1 MGTPTPSVSER
12 RARVNPPVASGRP
25 SSGGPRVSEDVWL
38 PRRLGLAGRRLIP
51 ALFLVSLAVCGC
63 ARPERVPRLAT
74 ALAARGSAAERA
86 QAFARV
92 AIEGDSAERRRAGFL
107 WGLFACDAEA
117 PRAGLSGFAVASPT
131 GGRAKLAARRL
142 EESLAAAG
150 ADEAAWRAAI
160 DARWLPADERAR
172 LAVRAADR
180 LLQRGAGAAAL
191 RLLPDPAS
199 LRGDERARARSECAP
214 GPARGTPRP
223 PPAPWWSSFPTA
235 SAPTCRAPPRAR
247 SPGCSRPTSGLPRRG
262 RGSSAGEPAAAL
274 AAARRAGREGA
285 LVGAQAALRLRRS
298 SEALAW
304 ATRLGD
310 RSAEGWVER
319 ADAYRQIAWGGPR
332 EQRARQFTE
341 SLRCARQAARLA
353 GTDGPLA
360 GRIALQHGEALS
372 ELGQAAE
379 AATWLVRPEA
389 AAQPRWEWV
398 ARRFVFLQGQR
409 GRAAAGAAA
418 LPWGT
423 TRGRRLAAYWQARL
437 SNGPEAFAELAGS
450 GFPDLPA
457 QWASQGRGVPVTLA
471 EGATPLPEPPPW
483 AEDLLAVGRVAD
495 AVVAWRAD
503 LEATTRSGPAWL
515 GMLALGDLP
524 PLDAI
529 PLLVR
534 GEPRLTSGPWTG
546 LSRALLE
553 RYLPLPWRVEVEAAA
568 ARARIPPW
576 VLAGL
581 VRQESAW
588 NPRAVSSA
596 GAVGLT
602 QLLPSTARELVR
614 EAGLPP
620 SWGKNLSDPGANLA
634 IGALLLSRWR
644 QDFGGSWPPTL
655 ACYNAGERRVRE
667 VWERSGRRAGPEFV
681 ESLEIPETHDYVHRV
696 ALLAEGYRLLYWRE
710 GKPYPWT

>member
-1 MGTPTPSVSER
+1 VWQPSTR
-12 RARVNPPVASGRP
+12 GI
-25 SSGGPRVSEDVWL
+25 
-38 PRRLGLAGRRLIP
+38 AGQRLIP
-51 ALFLVSLAVCGC
+51 LLLLVGLTLCGC
-63 ARPERVPRLAT
+63 ARPEKPPALAT
-74 ALAARGSAAERA
+74 ALALRGSAAERA

-92 AIEGDSAERRRAGFL
+92 AIEGDGAERRRAGFL
-107 WGLFACDAEA
+107 WGLFACDAGA

-142 EESLAAAG
+142 EEALAAAG

-160 DARWLPADERAR
+160 EATWLPADERSR
-172 LAVRAADR
+172 LAVRAAGR
-180 LLQRGAGAAAL
+180 LLERGAAAAAS
-191 RLLPDPAS
+191 RLLPDPAAV
-199 LRGDERARARSECAP
+199 RGDERARALGVRARAGQDGAAAAARALAVEFPHRVGTYLPGTAP
-214 GPARGTPRP
+214 
-223 PPAPWWSSFPTA
+223 SSLTA
-235 SAPTCRAPPRAR
+235 SFSIEEWAAQARAW
-247 SPGCSRPTSGLPRRG
+247 LD
-262 RGSSAGEPAAAL
+262 AGEPAAAL
-274 AAARRAGREGA
+274 GAARRAGPEGA
-285 LVGAQAALRLRRS
+285 LLGAQAALRLRRS

-332 EQRARQFTE
+332 EQRARHFAE
-341 SLRCARQAARLA
+341 SLRCTRQAAKLA
-353 GTDGPLA
+353 GAGSPLA

-372 ELGQAAE
+372 ELGQAQE
-379 AATWLVRPEA
+379 AGGWLVRPEA

-398 ARRFVFLQGQR
+398 ARRFVYLQGQR
-409 GRAAAGAAA
+409 GRADARVAA

-437 SNGPEAFAELAGS
+437 AGGREAFAALVDS

-471 EGATPLPEPPPW
+471 AAAAPLPEPPPW
-483 AEDLLAVGRVAD
+483 AADLLAVGRIAD

-503 LEATTRSGPAWL
+503 LEASTRSGPAWL
-515 GMLALGDLP
+515 GVLALGELP

-546 LSRALLE
+546 LSRELLE
-553 RYLPLPWRVEVEAAA
+553 RYLPLPWRAEVEAAA

-602 QLLPSTARELVR
+602 QLLPSTARELVG

-620 SWGKNLSDPGANLA
+620 SWGRNLTDPGANLA

-644 QDFGGSWPPTL
+644 QGFGGSWPPTL

-681 ESLEIPETHDYVHRV
+681 EALEIPETHDYVHRV
-696 ALLAEGYRLLYWRE
+696 ALLAEGYRLLYWPE
-710 GKPYPWT
+710 GKATPWT